1 MLVTSR
7 VLKVWIEKCQRTDF
21 FNSDNARICS
31 GHFKNSSYERNLKYE
46 LMGKPVPK
54 NCRKLKLNAVPTL
67 NLPACEG
74 TIMVQKSESTEEM
87 EKRNRALLVEEIIK
101 EHEKIQTNH
110 DDRDQLID
118 QLKLRIAEMEREKE
132 SDTEA
137 LNKIFTKTQIKKI
150 KNRGQRTK
158 WTIEDISKSIVIYSA
173 GARAYRLLLKKGFPF
188 PAVSTLRSWLKNI
201 KMQPGIQKKVFS
213 VIKLL
218 EMESNEKVCV
228 ISFDEMKIRSTYC
241 YDKSN
246 DETVKPKSYVQTIM
260 LRGLFSNW
268 KQPIFYDFDCKITQ
282 KICSRFSSCWSDK

>member
-1 MLVTSR
+1 
-7 VLKVWIEKCQRTDF
+7 
-21 FNSDNARICS
+21 
-31 GHFKNSSYERNLKYE
+31 
-46 LMGKPVPK
+46 MGKPVPK

-101 EHEKIQTNH
+101 EHENSNQIMVSRGFGCDISSEIVNNYSNIETKNQGIQTNH